1 MAGLGRT
8 FSNKM
13 EGLCLVLHPLGGP
26 SRGPLGA
33 PPTVTSGKK
42 FDEEVRGAPPPTD

>member
-8 FSNKM
+8 FSNEM
-13 EGLCLVLHPLGGP
+13 ERLCLALRPLGSL

-42 FDEEVRGAPPPTD
+42 FDEVRGATPPTD